1 MSLAIEEAKLASRR
15 LEVPVGAVLVRAS
28 TGEVLAMHHNT
39 VDEEDDPTA
48 HAELKCIRDGAKRLG
63 GWRYLA
69 ETTLYVTLEPCP
81 MCAGAVLNARLG
93 EVVWGAP
100 NPLIGG
106 DGSWLPIMGDGG
118 GADVAEA
125 DVDEPE
131 DAVRSCSIP
140 GGGGPVRPH
149 AFKPTLVVRRRVLE
163 EECAALMRSF
173 FRERRDASKAAREV
187 ARAEAEDADP
197 PRTSS

>member
-1 MSLAIEEAKLASRR
+1 
-15 LEVPVGAVLVRAS
+15 
-28 TGEVLAMHHNT
+28 
-39 VDEEDDPTA
+39 
-48 HAELKCIRDGAKRLG
+48 
-63 GWRYLA
+63 
-69 ETTLYVTLEPCP
+69 
-81 MCAGAVLNARLG
+81 LNARLG

-118 GADVAEA
+118 GAVVAEA